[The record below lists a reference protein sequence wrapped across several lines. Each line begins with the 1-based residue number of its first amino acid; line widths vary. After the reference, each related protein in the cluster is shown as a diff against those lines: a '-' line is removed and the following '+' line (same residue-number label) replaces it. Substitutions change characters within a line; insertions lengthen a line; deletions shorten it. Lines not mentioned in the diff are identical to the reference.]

1 MVIVVLPFLRPATRV
16 QVPLGFPETFTT
28 FVLPDFQDATESPF
42 ARPLTFRTVVFCFIF
57 KLSYA
62 AFTFIVAVSFFP
74 LFLVSLYPHT
84 LQVRICT
91 AGAKT
96 VASFAVCQ
104 EEN

>member
-1 MVIVVLPFLRPATRV
+1 MVIVVLPFLRPAARV

-42 ARPLTFRTVVFCFIF
+42 ARLLTFKTVVFCFIF
-57 KLSYA
+57 NGS
-62 AFTFIVAVSFFP
+62 FAVSFFP

-91 AGAKT
+91 AGEKT